1 MENKNVAAFVKVVE
15 YNSFTK
21 AAESLGYSQ
30 AAVTAQIKA
39 LEHELEV
46 PLFDRIGKRICLT
59 QAGRTFLP
67 HALNMLKAE
76 EEAVHSVR
84 PASELS
90 GELRLCSASS
100 YASAVLP
107 DLLLKF
113 LRLHPGVRI
122 TVKVSDYPEDTTR
135 MLARGEIDFLAEV
148 GDEFAYPDFL
158 QAGKR
163 PEPMV
168 FVTYPGNPLLKKKD
182 ITVAD
187 VVSHRFVTAD
197 IDIAGYSILLE
208 KQLQQRGLAIDC
220 RRCHQRAAGRLRLF
234 LYPQICRRQISG
246 QRRAVRDTGAGSA
259 GQRVFLF
266 SVQPGSLA
274 QSGHAG
280 VHSRSGRG
288 QRRIITCIFRVQAV
302 KKGPSPGDGPHFF
315 HIMSSR

>member
-15 YNSFTK
+15 YNSFTR

-107 DLLLKF
+107 GLLLKF

-168 FVTYPGNPLLKKKD
+168 FVTYPENPLLKKKD

-220 RRCHQRAAGRLRLF
+220 ALVLGSVGGVINVVRGGFGVSFIPQYSASRYLNSGELAEIPVRDLQVSVFSYF
-234 LYPQICRRQISG
+234 LY
-246 QRRAVRDTGAGSA
+246 
-259 GQRVFLF
+259 
-266 SVQPGSLA
+266 
-274 QSGHAG
+274 
-280 VHSRSGRG
+280 SRERWLNPAM
-288 QRRIITCIFRVQAV
+288 REFIRIVEESNDV
-302 KKGPSPGDGPHFF
+302 
-315 HIMSSR
+315 

>member
-46 PLFDRIGKRICLT
+46 LLFDRIGKRICLT

-208 KQLQQRGLAIDC
+208 KQLQQLGLAIDC
-220 RRCHQRAAGRLRLF
+220 ALVLGSVGGVINVLRGGFGSSFIPKYAAAKYLDSGELSEIPVRDLQVSVFSYF
-234 LYPQICRRQISG
+234 LYSRDRWLNPVMREFI
-246 QRRAVRDTGAGSA
+246 RAVEEGSA
-259 GQRVFLF
+259 E
-266 SVQPGSLA
+266 
-274 QSGHAG
+274 
-280 VHSRSGRG
+280 
-288 QRRIITCIFRVQAV
+288 
-302 KKGPSPGDGPHFF
+302 
-315 HIMSSR
+315 

>member
-107 DLLLKF
+107 GLLLKF

-122 TVKVSDYPEDTTR
+122 TVKLSDYPEDTTR

-163 PEPMV
+163 LEPMV
-168 FVTYPGNPLLKKKD
+168 FVTYPENPLLKKKKID
-182 ITVAD
+182 LAD
-187 VVSHRFVTAD
+187 VAGDHFVMTD
-197 IDIAGYSILLE
+197 IDIAGYSILLDE
-208 KQLQQRGLAIDC
+208 QLQRRGLGVEPALVLGSVEGVINVVRGGFGASFIPKYSASRYLNSGELAEIPVRDL
-220 RRCHQRAAGRLRLF
+220 QVSVFSYF
-234 LYPQICRRQISG
+234 LYSRERWLNPAMREFIRIAEEGSG
-246 QRRAVRDTGAGSA
+246 A
-259 GQRVFLF
+259 
-266 SVQPGSLA
+266 
-274 QSGHAG
+274 
-280 VHSRSGRG
+280 
-288 QRRIITCIFRVQAV
+288 
-302 KKGPSPGDGPHFF
+302 
-315 HIMSSR
+315 

>member
-122 TVKVSDYPEDTTR
+122 TVKLSDYPEDTTR
-135 MLARGEIDFLAEV
+135 MLARGELDFLAEV

-168 FVTYPGNPLLKKKD
+168 FVTYPGNPLLKKKKID
-182 ITVAD
+182 LAD
-187 VVSHRFVTAD
+187 VAGDHFVMTD
-197 IDIAGYSILLE
+197 IDIAGYSILLDE
-208 KQLQQRGLAIDC
+208 QLQRRGLGVEPALVLGSVEGVINVVRGGFGVSFIPQYSASRYLNSGELAEIPVRDL
-220 RRCHQRAAGRLRLF
+220 QVSVFSYF
-234 LYPQICRRQISG
+234 LYSRERWLNPVMREFIRIVE
-246 QRRAVRDTGAGSA
+246 ADGA
-259 GQRVFLF
+259 
-266 SVQPGSLA
+266 
-274 QSGHAG
+274 
-280 VHSRSGRG
+280 
-288 QRRIITCIFRVQAV
+288 
-302 KKGPSPGDGPHFF
+302 
-315 HIMSSR
+315 